1 MELQDKTVR
10 VSRMIETVIRRCI
23 NPKWRYPGGPNL
35 IILQENLKVLAKLWN
50 YDGVADDRVVD
61 YAVYQIYR
69 NRKTLEGGYA
79 WSPRMMFT
87 DFAVEKYR
95 AQFMSEDGKSG
106 MNYYIDQWLDENE
119 LSRAQLTAMI
129 ADPKPNKMRKYI
141 YMEAEEMTKRRF
153 INTEGGYL
161 LCQSSTTGWSPKSE
175 ACGECSYR
183 KRCEEDT
190 ERRLPELVRLRREDA
205 RD

>member
-1 MELQDKTVR
+1 
-10 VSRMIETVIRRCI
+10 
-23 NPKWRYPGGPNL
+23 
-35 IILQENLKVLAKLWN
+35 
-50 YDGVADDRVVD
+50 
-61 YAVYQIYR
+61 
-69 NRKTLEGGYA
+69 
-79 WSPRMMFT
+79 MMFT

-95 AQFMSEDGKSG
+95 AQFMSEDGKNG